1 VKSRKFVTPH
11 NEEVEMVVASL
22 IVLVVVVG
30 TLCGLGTG
38 RA

>member
-1 VKSRKFVTPH
+1 LKSRKFVTPR

-38 RA
+38 RT